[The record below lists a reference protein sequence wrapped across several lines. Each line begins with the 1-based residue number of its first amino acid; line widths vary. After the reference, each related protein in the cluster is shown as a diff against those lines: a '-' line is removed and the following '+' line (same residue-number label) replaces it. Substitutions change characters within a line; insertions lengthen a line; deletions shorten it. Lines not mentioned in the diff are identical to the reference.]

1 MRRSPG
7 EAIPPQNDQA
17 DGPNSPPEPG
27 KAGWGQI
34 LERTAKKLI
43 RDRCSMTAGS
53 LAYHWFLALFPALVA
68 LLGVSG
74 LVHVGATGVH
84 RLVDGLTKALPPGA
98 ARVFT
103 QAVSTASTRSHN
115 SSLVALIIGVVIAL
129 WSASGGMAALEI
141 GLDVAYEVP
150 VDRPFLSR
158 RLRAFPL
165 MLVTAVLG
173 FVASA
178 LIVFGQS
185 IGTGIDSHLGISGT
199 TFVIVWT
206 VVRWIATLIVVSL
219 LFAFYYYYGP
229 NRQTPR
235 WQWLSP
241 GGLTG
246 TVIFLAASVGFSFYV
261 AKFGSYGKTYGA
273 FAGVAILIFWLYLA
287 GLAVLIGAEINAETE
302 RETAGQRGHHPQ
314 GPASAA
320 ELDQP
325 VADQAPP
332 LPRRKP
338 LRPDH
343 I

>member
-1 MRRSPG
+1 MTILDTQVGS
-7 EAIPPQNDQA
+7 
-17 DGPNSPPEPG
+17 
-27 KAGWGQI
+27 AGWRQVLTRVGRKI
-34 LERTAKKLI
+34 V

-74 LVHVGATGVH
+74 LVHVGASGVH
-84 RLVDGLTKALPPGA
+84 RLVDGVTRALPPGA
-98 ARVFT
+98 ASVFT
-103 QAVSTASTRSHN
+103 QAVSTASSRSHN
-115 SSLVALIIGVVIAL
+115 TSLAALIIGVVIAL
-129 WSASGGMAALEI
+129 WSASGGMAALQM

-150 VDRPFLSR
+150 MDRKFVSR

-165 MLVTAVLG
+165 MLATVVLG
-173 FVASA
+173 GLASA

-185 IGTGIDSHLGISGT
+185 IGTGIDSHIGISGT
-199 TFVIVWT
+199 AFVIAWT
-206 VVRWIATLIVVSL
+206 VVRWIATLVVISL

-235 WQWLSP
+235 WRWLSP

-273 FAGVAILIFWLYLA
+273 FAGVVILIFWLYLL
-287 GLAVLIGAEINAETE
+287 GLAVLIGAEINAESE
-302 RETAGQRGHHPQ
+302 REAAGRSGQLQ
-314 GPASAA
+314 AMAS
-320 ELDQP
+320 D
-325 VADQAPP
+325 P

-338 LRPDH
+338 LRPDLG
-343 I
+343 

>member
-1 MRRSPG
+1 VGRK
-7 EAIPPQNDQA
+7 IV
-17 DGPNSPPEPG
+17 
-27 KAGWGQI
+27 
-34 LERTAKKLI
+34 

-74 LVHVGATGVH
+74 LVHVGASGVH
-84 RLVDGLTKALPPGA
+84 RLVDGVTRALPPGA
-98 ARVFT
+98 ASVFT
-103 QAVSTASTRSHN
+103 QAVSTASGRSHN
-115 SSLVALIIGVVIAL
+115 TSLAALIIGVVIAL
-129 WSASGGMAALEI
+129 WSASGGMAALQM

-150 VDRPFLSR
+150 MDRKFVSR

-165 MLVTAVLG
+165 MLATVVLG
-173 FVASA
+173 GLASA

-185 IGTGIDSHLGISGT
+185 IGTGIDSHIGISGT
-199 TFVIVWT
+199 AFVIAWT
-206 VVRWIATLIVVSL
+206 VVRWIATLVVISL

-235 WQWLSP
+235 WRWLSP

-273 FAGVAILIFWLYLA
+273 FAGVVILIFWLYLL
-287 GLAVLIGAEINAETE
+287 GLAVLIGAEINAESE
-302 RETAGQRGHHPQ
+302 REAAGRSGQLQ
-314 GPASAA
+314 ALAS
-320 ELDQP
+320 D
-325 VADQAPP
+325 P

-338 LRPDH
+338 LRPDLG
-343 I
+343 